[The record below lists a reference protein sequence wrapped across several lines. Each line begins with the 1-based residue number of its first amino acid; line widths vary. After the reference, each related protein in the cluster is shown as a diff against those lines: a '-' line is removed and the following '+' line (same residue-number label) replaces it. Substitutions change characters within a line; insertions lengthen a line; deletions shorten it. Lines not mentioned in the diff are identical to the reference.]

1 MTTSRRSQAAPREH
15 KVESQTK
22 RDSVLKALRN
32 SRGCDAAGIFLSAN
46 RVADEDG
53 ISRDVDEA
61 GAGLDVPVGWLG

>member
-32 SRGCDAAGIFLSAN
+32 SRGCDAAGIFLST
-46 RVADEDG
+46 E
-53 ISRDVDEA
+53 SRMKTGSAETLTKLA
-61 GAGLDVPVGWLG
+61 HGWMCR